1 MSSFHPKPSEQMCNL
16 LQHEVKITLEKKN
29 HFFIVIMGAVI
40 GAIFAL
46 FIDYHID
53 TAQWHYLFITTLPFV
68 IAYILRKVYIHT
80 LSQIGF

>member
-1 MSSFHPKPSEQMCNL
+1 MSSFQPKPSHQLSHSFQPEATS
-16 LQHEVKITLEKKN
+16 TLEKKN
-29 HFFIVIMGAVI
+29 HFLIVIMGAVI